1 MNHTILGS
9 LRTNLEG
16 LINSAKNKMP
26 INLVSA
32 EGKMIS
38 SQVIVKEAS
47 PLIGPS
53 FLHKVEQGFRF
64 SFVAGIDC
72 SFM

>member
-1 MNHTILGS
+1 MNHTLLGS

-16 LINSAKNKMP
+16 FINSAKNKMP
-26 INLVSA
+26 INLVSS

-38 SQVIVKEAS
+38 SQVIVKDAS

-53 FLHKVEQGFRF
+53 FLHKALQGFRF
-64 SFVAGIDC
+64 SFIAGIDC
-72 SFM
+72 SLM